1 MKWMLISMML
11 ANPMVY
17 ANEKTCNVAAD
28 ALKNVDIEAVCI
40 PAGEQAK
47 NNMPTVEFRNNYG
60 VKIFQ
65 CWPQI
70 VGSIDLGHGNSNSI
84 AEFMGVPYQGEGKSF
99 FSDL

>member
-1 MKWMLISMML
+1 MKFMLISVML

-47 NNMPTVEFRNNYG
+47 NPGDAMLEGFM
-60 VKIFQ
+60 KL
-65 CWPQI
+65 
-70 VGSIDLGHGNSNSI
+70 IDQMEKMHNQSMS
-84 AEFMGVPYQGEGKSF
+84 K
-99 FSDL
+99 